1 MDSLSIKD
9 ILKDL
14 HWDYCKD
21 DEYPYLEGSS
31 SATHGYVIVDD
42 GDKFY
47 VSYYPLAGGH
57 AKRATGFSTTEE
69 AKKWC
74 FNHWVEKIT
83 PRIKGYYFYP

>member
-1 MDSLSIKD
+1 MGSLSIKD
-9 ILKDL
+9 ILKEL
-14 HWDYCKD
+14 TWDYCED
-21 DEYPYLEGSS
+21 DEYPYLEVSS

-42 GDKFY
+42 EDKYY

-69 AKKWC
+69 AKEWC

-83 PRIKGYYFYP
+83 PRIKGYYFY